1 MSHVITIH
9 SDLSKGKINRNIYGH
24 FSEHLGRAFMR
35 AYGLE
40 RIHRFRIRRDPQ

>member
-24 FSEHLGRAFMR
+24 FPNIWVVHL
-35 AYGLE
+35 
-40 RIHRFRIRRDPQ
+40 